1 MEIILTVNAEKKE
14 LKIKPSE
21 MLLDV
26 LRRNGY
32 QGVKEGCRQGECGS
46 CTVLVDGLPVTSC
59 IYPAAKADG
68 KKVTTVEA
76 LAVDGQLS
84 VLQESFLDEG
94 AVQCGYCTPGMLMSS
109 RALLDRN
116 PDPEEKE
123 IKLALD
129 GNLCRCTGY
138 AKIIRAVQTAVRRMK
153 KERAK

>member
-116 PDPEEKE
+116 
-123 IKLALD
+123 
-129 GNLCRCTGY
+129 
-138 AKIIRAVQTAVRRMK
+138 
-153 KERAK
+153 